1 MLVWAECHPLFK
13 AMLYLYYSVLKEALT
28 LSHLQKIDTYFTKMR
43 EEHLKELNEFLKIP
57 SISSLSEHK
66 QDMQV
71 AASWLAAAMKRVNLE
86 NITIDETGGHPVV
99 YADWLHAPGKPTI
112 LFYGHYDVQPVDP
125 LELWI
130 TPPFEPTIRDNKL
143 FARGASDDKGQVFMH
158 LKAIEALFALEG
170 TLPVNV
176 KFIIEGEEE
185 IGSPNL
191 PTYIE
196 NNKERLAADMIL
208 ISDTSLYAPGKPA
221 VCYGLRGL
229 AGIQIDVRGAKGD
242 LHSGL
247 YGGGIPN
254 PIHALSEILAS
265 FRDKHGTIQVEGFY
279 DAVRPLSEEERQAY
293 LDLNFDE
300 STILE
305 ETGVSALFGEDGY
318 SYLERVWARPTLEV
332 NGLFGGFSGEGIKTV
347 LPAEAGAKITCRLV
361 PDQDPDTIIAQL
373 RAHVEKHKPVG
384 VEVTISE
391 FDKGAPY
398 ITPFDHHVIQAAGR
412 SYERIYNTPT
422 AYIRGGGSIPIVANF
437 DQILQVPIVLM
448 GFGLASENF
457 HAPNEHFHLDNF
469 DKGLRVLGDYLI
481 EVANLTI

>member
-1 MLVWAECHPLFK
+1 M
-13 AMLYLYYSVLKEALT
+13 
-28 LSHLQKIDTYFTKMR
+28 SHLSKLDAYFADNR
-43 EEHLKELNEFLKIP
+43 DSHLAELNDFLRIP

-86 NITIDETGGHPVV
+86 NISIDETGGHPVV
-99 YADWLHAPGKPTI
+99 YGDWLHAPGKPTI

-125 LELWI
+125 LHLWE
-130 TPPFEPTIRDNKL
+130 TPPFEPTVRNNKL

-158 LKAIEALFALEG
+158 LKAIEALFALDG

-191 PTYIE
+191 PPYVE
-196 NNKERLAADMIL
+196 KNKGKLAADLIL
-208 ISDTSLYAPGKPA
+208 ISDTGLYAPGKPA

-247 YGGGIPN
+247 YGGGVQN
-254 PIHALSEILAS
+254 AIHALADILAS
-265 FRDKHGTIQVEGFY
+265 FRDEHGTIKVEGFY
-279 DAVRPLSEEERQAY
+279 DSVRPLAEEERQAY
-293 LDLNFDE
+293 RDLNFDE
-300 STILE
+300 EALKE
-305 ETGVSALFGEDGY
+305 EVGVQELFGEKGY
-318 SYLERVWARPTLEV
+318 SYLEQTWARPTLEV
-332 NGLFGGFSGEGIKTV
+332 NGVFGGFSGEGIKTV

-361 PDQDPDTIIAQL
+361 PDQEPDEIVAL
-373 RAHVEKHKPVG
+373 LKAHVEKHKPAG

-398 ITPFDHHVIQAAGR
+398 ITPFDHPVIQAAGR
-412 SYERIYNTPT
+412 SYERVYEVPT
-422 AYIRGGGSIPIVANF
+422 AYTRGGGSIPIVAAF
-437 DQILQVPIVLM
+437 DQILQLPVVLM
-448 GFGLASENF
+448 GFGLSSENF
-457 HAPNEHFHLDNF
+457 HAPNEHFHLENF
-469 DKGLRVLGDYLI
+469 DKGLRVLGDYLY
-481 EVANLTI
+481 EVSTLPL